1 MRIYDFLLTD
11 DNTIVLFTQQ
21 NINER
26 AESIVK
32 YANDFLQKQYEIK
45 LFSCENIKTIDNT
58 EFINDIKNFDYKLG
72 LGCSPIFSKDDYNRH
87 IVYDF
92 TKKISVKSLAKKLSN
107 TYTDIDMNNT
117 TFFIDDIFDIYIVQ
131 NNIAAIIDVLDD
143 KYKDFFAEMNIII
156 S

>member
-45 LFSCENIKTIDNT
+45 LFSCE
-58 EFINDIKNFDYKLG
+58 
-72 LGCSPIFSKDDYNRH
+72 
-87 IVYDF
+87 
-92 TKKISVKSLAKKLSN
+92 
-107 TYTDIDMNNT
+107 
-117 TFFIDDIFDIYIVQ
+117 YI
-131 NNIAAIIDVLDD
+131 
-143 KYKDFFAEMNIII
+143 
-156 S
+156 